1 MVGDAVSA
9 PSPGEASVRIPTVR
23 TARVAHVLCSASV
36 GAPSAASGWSDAS
49 WRSAEAWV
57 RLLLAGVMS
66 VPGTAKR
73 SAVPTYTGR
82 ADRGMTSALP

>member
-1 MVGDAVSA
+1 MLLMS
-9 PSPGEASVRIPTVR
+9 SVEHWLAYQAQRQ
-23 TARVAHVLCSASV
+23 
-36 GAPSAASGWSDAS
+36 GWNSAS

-57 RLLLAGVMS
+57 RPLPAGVMG

-73 SAVPTYTGR
+73 SAVLTYPGR

>member
-1 MVGDAVSA
+1 MLTS
-9 PSPGEASVRIPTVR
+9 S
-23 TARVAHVLCSASV
+23 VAHRLAHQARRQGRSS
-36 GAPSAASGWSDAS
+36 AS

-73 SAVPTYTGR
+73 SAVLTYPGR
-82 ADRGMTSALP
+82 ADRGMTSALPRRPRRVCESVSRETNGEASDGHDP

>member
-1 MVGDAVSA
+1 MLTSC
-9 PSPGEASVRIPTVR
+9 
-23 TARVAHVLCSASV
+23 VAHLLAHQARRQGRSSAS
-36 GAPSAASGWSDAS
+36 WL
-49 WRSAEAWV
+49 SAEAWV

-73 SAVPTYTGR
+73 STVLTYPGR

>member
-1 MVGDAVSA
+1 MLLMS
-9 PSPGEASVRIPTVR
+9 SVEHWLAYQAQRQ
-23 TARVAHVLCSASV
+23 
-36 GAPSAASGWSDAS
+36 GWSSAS

-57 RLLLAGVMS
+57 RPLPAGVMG

-73 SAVPTYTGR
+73 SAVLTYPGR

>member
-1 MVGDAVSA
+1 MLTS
-9 PSPGEASVRIPTVR
+9 SVAYLLAHQ
-23 TARVAHVLCSASV
+23 ARRQ
-36 GAPSAASGWSDAS
+36 GWSSAS

-73 SAVPTYTGR
+73 STVLTYPGR
-82 ADRGMTSALP
+82 ADLGMTSALP

>member
-1 MVGDAVSA
+1 MLLTS
-9 PSPGEASVRIPTVR
+9 S
-23 TARVAHVLCSASV
+23 VAHRLAHQARRQGRSS
-36 GAPSAASGWSDAS
+36 AS

-57 RLLLAGVMS
+57 RQLLAGVMS

-73 SAVPTYTGR
+73 STVLTYPGR

>member
-1 MVGDAVSA
+1 MLLTS
-9 PSPGEASVRIPTVR
+9 S
-23 TARVAHVLCSASV
+23 VAHRLAHQ
-36 GAPSAASGWSDAS
+36 AQRQGWSDAS

-57 RLLLAGVMS
+57 RLLLAGVMG

-73 SAVPTYTGR
+73 SAVPTYAGR